1 MWELRR
7 QDAMG
12 LPARLLKELI
22 SREKVHPKPVPVRV
36 PSCCR
41 SQFWEEWMH
50 RTPIFALAMM
60 VSLTAATT
68 HAQAPAPPAAPQ
80 QELAPTGAKLN
91 LTLEQRFTIRE
102 IIKDEKAAGAPAN
115 VQAAV
120 GEPVPQGVTPQ
131 PMPSVV
137 AQKVPQVK
145 AHRYFLTAQQIV
157 IVDPKDNKVAEVIKL
172 TAD

>member
-1 MWELRR
+1 
-7 QDAMG
+7 
-12 LPARLLKELI
+12 
-22 SREKVHPKPVPVRV
+22 
-36 PSCCR
+36 
-41 SQFWEEWMH
+41 MH
-50 RTPIFALAMM
+50 RTQIAALAMTM
-60 VSLTAATT
+60 SLIAAAG
-68 HAQAPAPPAAPQ
+68 HAQTPAPPAAPQ
-80 QELAPTGAKLN
+80 QEQVRTSPKLN

-102 IIKDEKAAGAPAN
+102 IIKDKKAAGAPAD

-131 PMPSVV
+131 PMPSDV

>member
-1 MWELRR
+1 
-7 QDAMG
+7 
-12 LPARLLKELI
+12 
-22 SREKVHPKPVPVRV
+22 
-36 PSCCR
+36 
-41 SQFWEEWMH
+41 MH
-50 RTPIFALAMM
+50 RTQIVALAMTL
-60 VSLTAATT
+60 SLIAVAG
-68 HAQAPAPPAAPQ
+68 HAQAPAPGAPQ
-80 QELAPTGAKLN
+80 QEQVPTSPKLN

-102 IIKDEKAAGAPAN
+102 IIKDNKAASAPAD

-131 PMPSVV
+131 PMPTDV
-137 AQKVPQVK
+137 ALKVPQVK

>member
-1 MWELRR
+1 MGIAPAER
-7 QDAMG
+7 DAP
-12 LPARLLKELI
+12 LPARLLKEPI
-22 SREKVHPKPVPVRV
+22 SQEKVHPNTVPVRV

-41 SQFWEEWMH
+41 SQSWEEWMH
-50 RTPIFALAMM
+50 RASIVALAMM

-68 HAQAPAPPAAPQ
+68 HAQAPAPAAPQ
-80 QELAPTGAKLN
+80 QELVPTGPKLN

-102 IIKDEKAAGAPAN
+102 FIKDKKAAGAPAD

-131 PMPSVV
+131 PMPSDV